1 MKTYSLFIFL
11 FALTFGFRVSAQT
24 AADSS
29 KTIEESN
36 AIVDTIQ
43 SITNAPP
50 IVDSITTPLKTEI
63 ESKVDTVAKPVP
75 VMSSPLLMANDSTVQ
90 KKERKK
96 LFNINKRDSTVY
108 AKMINIGFGPSFL
121 NLENE
126 FPSYWKPSVGFSIGY
141 TDAITKW
148 LRFNANLD
156 FVNYK
161 VDKSKYLDA
170 HDAKLKNELDV
181 DQKYFTS
188 ERRTNEPTKVQNEI
202 NTILDTNRAFAD
214 KYFSFRN
221 NNLGLIQLGLSFQ
234 IRPINNYW
242 VQPYAM
248 LGFNVNL
255 TTNSLVMLK
264 TDFLFSEKDE
274 KRTKLVYNDGPG
286 TYEDSVYTVKVKK
299 AEIKHDHIVYANNSI
314 DGSLGV
320 LFGFGC
326 DVFISPRCGIYG
338 EYRRNVSNNAWKEN
352 FGSFQ
357 YGISTLRFGIKYR
370 IKN

>member
-11 FALTFGFRVSAQT
+11 LALTFGFRVSAQT

-29 KTIEESN
+29 KTVEESN

-50 IVDSITTPLKTEI
+50 IVDSIITPLKTEI
-63 ESKVDTVAKPVP
+63 ESKVDTVAKPELP
-75 VMSSPLLMANDSTVQ
+75 SPLLTVNDTIVQ

-170 HDAKLKNELDV
+170 HDAKLKNELDA

-188 ERRTNEPTKVQNEI
+188 ERRTSEPTKVQNEI

-221 NNLGLIQLGLSFQ
+221 NKLGLLQLGLSFQ

-248 LGFNVNL
+248 FGFNVNL
-255 TTNSLVMLK
+255 TTNSLVFEK
-264 TDFLFSEKDE
+264 ANFSFSEKE
-274 KRTKLVYNDGPG
+274 LTKTRKVYSDALGDSIN
-286 TYEDSVYTVKVKK
+286 EDYTVKVSR
-299 AEIKHDHIVYANNSI
+299 AEMKHDHIVYANNSI
-314 DGSLGV
+314 DGSLGI

-326 DVFISPRCGIYG
+326 DVFISPRFGIYG
-338 EYRRNVSNNAWKEN
+338 EFRRNVAYNAWKEN